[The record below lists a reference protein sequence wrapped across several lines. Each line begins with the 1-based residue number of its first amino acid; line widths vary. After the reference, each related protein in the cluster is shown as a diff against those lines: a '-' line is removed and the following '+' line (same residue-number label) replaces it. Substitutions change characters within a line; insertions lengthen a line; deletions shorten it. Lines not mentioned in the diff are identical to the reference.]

1 MCCDILRTSNCTPKK
16 VYNRSMKVNSEHIK
30 TLRLENNLTQGDL
43 GDIIGKSQQSI
54 SRLEKESRDIEVDEL
69 CILADHFNVSTDFLL
84 GRTEVRNSP
93 DSKDMYERLLFE
105 NYSVL
110 KGLNNLDLEDKSHL
124 STIIANIMLLLD
136 RYIKKS

>member
-1 MCCDILRTSNCTPKK
+1 
-16 VYNRSMKVNSEHIK
+16 MKVNSKHIK